1 MKANT
6 KFRNKESDELRIEG
20 FKKEFRKTL
29 QDIKNRQSSS
39 AFQDV
44 DPKEIALDFN
54 QVANSMHQMEFLQSK
69 LSVEQED

>member
-1 MKANT
+1 MRANT

-54 QVANSMHQMEFLQSK
+54 
-69 LSVEQED
+69 

>member
-39 AFQDV
+39 GFQDV

-54 QVANSMHQMEFLQSK
+54 
-69 LSVEQED
+69 